1 MGLLRQISSGA
12 QSLLVG
18 MRVTIQHF
26 LRPPVTS
33 QYPRERL
40 EMTEAYRNVIV
51 LIEKE
56 DIASHDCIA
65 CKACERVC
73 PSFCIELEGERP
85 EGLKRTRVTEFTV
98 DFALCSECGL
108 CLDVC
113 PTDTLGYSRTYDE
126 AGYKRS
132 DFLYDLLDDWR
143 DGEQD
148 TVERLRKL
156 EAEKAEEK
164 KRATEAKKAA
174 AAKKAAEAKTQAD
187 ASSGEVED
195 D

>member
-1 MGLLRQISSGA
+1 MLAKQIFAGF

-18 MRVTIQHF
+18 MQVTFKHF

-56 DIASHDCIA
+56 DISSHDCIA

-73 PSFCIELEGERP
+73 PSFCIKLDGGRP
-85 EGLKRTRVTEFTV
+85 EGLKRMRVSEFTV

-113 PTDTLGYSRTYDE
+113 PTDTLGYSKTYDE
-126 AGYKRS
+126 AGYNRG
-132 DFLYDLLDDWR
+132 DFLYDLVEPWR
-143 DGEQD
+143 DAEAE
-148 TVERLRKL
+148 TVERLRKV
-156 EAEKAEEK
+156 EGEKAE
-164 KRATEAKKAA
+164 AKKVAAAAKKAAA
-174 AAKKAAEAKTQAD
+174 AAKKAAEEGAEKEADSGGAAD
-187 ASSGEVED
+187 A
-195 D
+195 

>member
-26 LRPPVTS
+26 LRPAVTS

-126 AGYKRS
+126 AGYERS
-132 DFLYDLLDDWR
+132 DFLYDLR

-195 D
+195 G